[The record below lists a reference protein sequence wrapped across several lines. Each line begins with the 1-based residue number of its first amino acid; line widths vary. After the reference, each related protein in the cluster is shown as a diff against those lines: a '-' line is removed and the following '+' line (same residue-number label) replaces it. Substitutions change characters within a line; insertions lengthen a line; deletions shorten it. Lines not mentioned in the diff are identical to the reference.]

1 MVMNRKPG
9 LSLRG
14 DNGRR
19 GLELPGGGRSTKG
32 PMSSGNSEGGK
43 QLVVGRDISLSGEI
57 KECQNLV
64 VEGRVEAAM
73 NGGDL
78 LEVIEGGI
86 FVGPAKVNEA
96 IIDGRFEG
104 ELTVLGRL
112 LVKANGV
119 VSGVVR
125 YGQLEVECGGELKG
139 EMAMLDE
146 QAVHALPTSVSE

>member
-14 DNGRR
+14 DNARR
-19 GLELPGGGRSTKG
+19 GLELPGGPRSSKG
-32 PMSSGNSEGGK
+32 SLSSSPSEGEK

-78 LEVIEGGI
+78 LEVVEGGV
-86 FVGPAKVNEA
+86 FVGPATVNEA

-104 ELTVLGRL
+104 ELTVKGRL
-112 LVKANGV
+112 FVKENGV
-119 VSGVVR
+119 VSGVTR

-139 EMAMLDE
+139 EFAMLDD
-146 QAVHALPTSVSE
+146 QAIHALPTSFSE